1 MLDCYQQLVYNLQM
15 LCGTANLDYFLKE
28 INMRFKSDSKSFK
41 LFQALRNGESLTEAQ
56 ITQRF
61 GLKNPTATISSL
73 RLNHGVCVY
82 ADEHFDSHNRRT
94 VKYAIGKPSRKLIAA
109 GYKAMALGL
118 V

>member
-1 MLDCYQQLVYNLQM
+1 
-15 LCGTANLDYFLKE
+15 
-28 INMRFKSDSKSFK
+28 MRFNPESKSFK
-41 LFQALRNGESLTEAQ
+41 LFQALRNGEALTEAQ
-56 ITQRF
+56 ISARF

-82 ADEHFDSHNRRT
+82 ADEHFDTHNRRT

-118 V
+118 VA